1 MDGRTDGWV
10 SGIQSI
16 QSSPPPFLQSSSKQT
31 PTPPHKRHTHL
42 LPELAAKLLRDA
54 LGDRGGGHAAGL
66 RAPDH
71 AAGRKPVW
79 CGSVR
84 CGAVGVCVCVCVL
97 GWGLSGMRRRLLLL
111 VCGGTHFHTGT
122 RTHPPHLGEVLR
134 ELRRLARARL
144 PARHQHLGLQS
155 FIGWKEKSVSQSYSI
170 PINTRT
176 QLRKTDR
183 QTDRG
188 QTDRQ
193 TERAD
198 RQTTE

>member
-1 MDGRTDGWV
+1 MGKWN
-10 SGIQSI
+10 SI
-16 QSSPPPFLQSSSKQT
+16 NSVKPPPPSFNPPQNKRPRRPTNATRTSCPSWQPNSSATRLATEEAATRRGCVHPIT
-31 PTPPHKRHTHL
+31 P
-42 LPELAAKLLRDA
+42 RDA
-54 LGDRGGGHAAGL
+54 NL
-66 RAPDH
+66 
-71 AAGRKPVW
+71 
-79 CGSVR
+79 CGVVR
-84 CGAVGVCVCVCVL
+84 CGAVRLVCVCVCVL